1 MGSLPQKKKKKIP
14 YMLISQASVF
24 SQVHLRELIDY
35 CVFDYHHQLLLNFK
49 PISQTVLSELK
60 IHI

>member
-1 MGSLPQKKKKKIP
+1 MGSLPQKKKKKKS
-14 YMLISQASVF
+14 LICWYPKPVF

>member
-1 MGSLPQKKKKKIP
+1 MGSLPQKKKKIP